1 MIMKRFCLVLLLI
14 LVAFNVRG
22 QGENQLNDIIISSI
36 KTQMYDDSVRFHA
49 RNPDKKEKFSYRY
62 NICVDRLPR
71 SFPYDSLKNAY
82 FYTSNNPSSLTKSK
96 RRELR
101 KGSSIQDISIRVLDD
116 KIIIVITPLGAKLK
130 RNKWDL
136 SVSIWF
142 IYTYAYSQEQKKWIL
157 INKEEGGI

>member
-36 KTQMYDDSVRFHA
+36 KTQMYDDSVRFYA
-49 RNPDKKEKFSYRY
+49 RHPDKKEKFSYRY
-62 NICVDRLPR
+62 NICVDGLPG
-71 SFPYDSLKNAY
+71 SFPYDSLKNVRY
-82 FYTSNNPSSLTKSK
+82 YSYYNLSPLTKSMRWK
-96 RRELR
+96 F
-101 KGSSIQDISIRVLDD
+101 KKSTTIFDISIRASDD

-130 RNKWDL
+130 RNKWKL

-142 IYTYAYSQEQKKWIL
+142 TYTYAYSQEQKKWIL